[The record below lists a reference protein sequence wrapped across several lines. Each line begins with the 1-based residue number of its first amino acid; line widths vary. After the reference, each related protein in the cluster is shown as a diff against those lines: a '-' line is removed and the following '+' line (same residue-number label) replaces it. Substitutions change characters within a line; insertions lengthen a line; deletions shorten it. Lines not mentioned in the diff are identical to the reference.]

1 MNLEDHDEVRK
12 IFIIRRISGQVIK
25 LTSFPPVPKFPQY
38 PPLSTSTPVPLP
50 QHILD
55 GCLMYRM
62 SLHRVV
68 GRWDLM
74 ELLEEGK
81 SDVMGMNRVMG

>member
-38 PPLSTSTPVPLP
+38 PPLSTSTPVLLP

-55 GCLMYRM
+55 GCSTYRM
-62 SLHRVV
+62 SPHRVV

-81 SDVMGMNRVMG
+81 SDVMGMNRVMD

>member
-25 LTSFPPVPKFPQY
+25 LTSFPPVPKFQQY

-62 SLHRVV
+62 SPHRVV

-81 SDVMGMNRVMG
+81 SDVMGMSRAMG